1 MVNPSVNKILRHIMY
16 DKFGD
21 AKERTYIIMGPS
33 GPTGKTW
40 LCNELNNHGF
50 NAIEITDDIF
60 QLVEYLHTEEN
71 YVRRD
76 PCTKHTV
83 IILNR
88 PVSKNNM

>member
-21 AKERTYIIMGPS
+21 AKERTYVIMGPA

-40 LCNELNNHGF
+40 LCTELNAHGF
-50 NAIEITDDIF
+50 NAIELSEDIF

-71 YVRRD
+71 YVIRKD
-76 PCTKHTV
+76 WTKHTV

-88 PVSKNNM
+88 RIDMTK